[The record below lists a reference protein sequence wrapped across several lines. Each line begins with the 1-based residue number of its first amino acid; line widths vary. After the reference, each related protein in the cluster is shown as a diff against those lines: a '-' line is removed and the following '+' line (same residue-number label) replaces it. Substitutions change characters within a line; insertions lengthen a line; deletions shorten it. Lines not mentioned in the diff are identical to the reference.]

1 MITKQRTLKSS
12 FTLRGKGLHTG
23 LNIQIKFNP
32 APENHGYKIKR
43 TDIMGTHIIDALAE
57 NVVSTMRGTVLGS
70 STVQVSTVEH
80 ALAALYACGI
90 DNCLIDVDA
99 PEFPIMDGSSIAF
112 VQKILE
118 TGVKPQNAR
127 RIYLGF
133 PRKKI
138 RVKDEVSGASL
149 TLIPSE
155 SFSIKSKISFDS
167 ILLKQQEAY
176 LPDISFF
183 IKDFARARTFVF
195 VREIESLL
203 DRNLIKGGDM
213 DNAIIIYDQI
223 MEQGKLDRLSDI
235 LRVKRRD
242 ANHLGYLMNKPL
254 NAPNEP
260 ARHKLLDIIGDIAL
274 VGCFIKGRIEANCPG
289 HTINNLFAREIRKHM
304 KTEEKSNMLNVP
316 GFYWNQP

>member
-70 STVQVSTVEH
+70 STVQVSTIEH

-167 ILLKQQEAY
+167 VLLKQQEAY
-176 LPDISFF
+176 LSDISFF

-223 MEQGKLDRLSDI
+223 MEQEKLDRLSDI